1 MTPVPGALDAA
12 GAHRVRVSLGER
24 SYDVIVGRRLLEQGH
39 AFDSLSPGPHAVI
52 VTNDVVGPLLA
63 AQLTQALRARF
74 SRVSQVTLPDGEA
87 YKNWE
92 TLNHVFDA
100 LLAEHCDRNTTLVAL
115 GGGVVGDITGFAAA
129 CYMRGIAYIQVP
141 TTLLAQV
148 DSSVG
153 GKTAINHPAGKN
165 MIGAFHQPRLVVA
178 DVDSLLT
185 LPRRELVAG
194 LAEVIKYGAILDE
207 AFLSWIEAGL
217 ARLLALDG
225 DALIHAVRRSCQ
237 IKAEVVASDERE
249 SGRRALLNFG
259 HTFAHAIESGI
270 GYGRWLHGEAVGC
283 GMVLAARLSECLGL
297 IQPQRARRLESIIE
311 KAGLPTKPPDIDDKV
326 LVELMRVDKKAIEG
340 SQRFVLLEGA
350 NGAVVAP
357 ATEELV
363 ERVLFECRS
372 S

>member
-1 MTPVPGALDAA
+1 MTAVPGALADA

-63 AQLTQALRARF
+63 AQLTHALRARF

-283 GMVLAARLSECLGL
+283 GMVLAARLSERLGL

-326 LVELMRVDKKAIEG
+326 LVEFMRVDKKAIEG